1 MSLVYFFAILVY
13 MENAAKTILLVEDD
27 ETLRDMYTLKIEA
40 EGYKLLTAA
49 DGEVGLALALA
60 NHPDVILLD
69 IMMPKM
75 DGFAVLTELKKDEAF
90 KQTPIL
96 MLSNLGQQAD
106 VDKGKQLGANDYVVK
121 ASMTPT
127 QVVAKIKSYLK

>member
-1 MSLVYFFAILVY
+1 

-60 NHPDVILLD
+60 HHPDVILLD

-75 DGFAVLTELKKDEAF
+75 DGFAVLTELKKDEAL

>member
-1 MSLVYFFAILVY
+1 

-75 DGFAVLTELKKDEAF
+75 DGFAVLTELKKDEAL

>member
-1 MSLVYFFAILVY
+1 

-49 DGEVGLALALA
+49 DGEVGLALALS

-75 DGFAVLTELKKDEAF
+75 DGFAVLTELKKDEAL